1 MWYVEEIVELLE
13 GGGLAPLC
21 TGSLDDTLKLR
32 EDNGLEMVTT
42 RVTGV
47 NVFISRRTFTI
58 VLKNWLITWV
68 ADGNSFDMSLVWW
81 LSASKDPRSRRTG
94 PSFHGGTWSSVR
106 KIKGFLGFHFFL
118 FAYFLCMQSSG
129 TAIGLL
135 ALEIK
140 SLQLIV
146 LQNLLI
152 FLPWFFFEIHSW
164 AKCLK
169 GRII

>member
-1 MWYVEEIVELLE
+1 MFVTSVIRRGNCRTTWRGRVGTTVYWKFRWHFETERRQWIRD
-13 GGGLAPLC
+13 G
-21 TGSLDDTLKLR
+21 
-32 EDNGLEMVTT
+32 DNK
-42 RVTGV
+42 VTGV

-58 VLKNWLITWV
+58 VLKNWLIMWV

-81 LSASKDPRSRRTG
+81 LSASKDPRSLRTG

-106 KIKGFLGFHFFL
+106 KIKGFLGFHYFL

-140 SLQLIV
+140 SLRLIV

-152 FLPWFFFEIHSW
+152 FLPWFFFWNSQ
-164 AKCLK
+164 LS
-169 GRII
+169 